1 MLISH
6 CLMFIDQNFKDLVID
21 IIKLKHQVTKY
32 LLVVIITFELNI
44 PRISYIYVMIF
55 VTISVFSSAYDY
67 NNC

>member
-1 MLISH
+1 
-6 CLMFIDQNFKDLVID
+6 MFIDQNFKDLVID

-44 PRISYIYVMIF
+44 PRISYVVIF